1 MSAFMHIVS
10 RSKDSLR
17 KILLVGDF
25 EEYPEEKQMHCI
37 ALLVLEEAKCIGLPN
52 FLPRTAFL
60 TLLQRKVGGIS
71 DIPIDFVDSVWNY
84 LETIVTSVLKHHSEN
99 YYQLQV
105 STRRAAENLI
115 AKKKKNSIQYVLQAI
130 EMEKHTDYTCNPEY
144 LQEYNKL
151 MSHQEEFFEEVLN
164 TGGFTS
170 TVELEGV
177 GEVDVSHL
185 ENFDNQHVLNEAFDL
200 RARLISYWKIVLRRL
215 TDVIALHLM
224 LSINKLVNIDL
235 EKEIFKELSSSTGG
249 GVERLLEESPSI
261 SGKREKL
268 NRSVKVLRESK
279 ETVANIMD
287 RIGVYADN

>member
-1 MSAFMHIVS
+1 
-10 RSKDSLR
+10 
-17 KILLVGDF
+17 
-25 EEYPEEKQMHCI
+25 
-37 ALLVLEEAKCIGLPN
+37 
-52 FLPRTAFL
+52 
-60 TLLQRKVGGIS
+60 
-71 DIPIDFVDSVWNY
+71 
-84 LETIVTSVLKHHSEN
+84 
-99 YYQLQV
+99 
-105 STRRAAENLI
+105 
-115 AKKKKNSIQYVLQAI
+115 VLQAI

-177 GEVDVSHL
+177 GVVDVSHL

>member
-1 MSAFMHIVS
+1 MLNSYASDLQNCDKSIATE
-10 RSKDSLR
+10 
-17 KILLVGDF
+17 DF
-25 EEYPEEKQMHCI
+25 LMDEIK
-37 ALLVLEEAKCIGLPN
+37 VLEEAKCIGLPN

-151 MSHQEEFFEEVLN
+151 MSHQEAFLKEVLN
-164 TGGFTS
+164 ASRKTS
-170 TVELEGV
+170 TVKLEGI
-177 GEVDVSHL
+177 GDIEVDHL
-185 ENFDNQHVLNEAFDL
+185 MKYQNVLTQAFDL
-200 RARLISYWKIVLRRL
+200 KARLISYWKIVVRRL
-215 TDVIALHLM
+215 IDVITLHLM
-224 LSINKLVNIDL
+224 RSINKLINDELGNDIYIDL
-235 EKEIFKELSSSTGG
+235 ISPTGG
-249 GVERLLEESPSI
+249 GVKRLLEESPSMT
-261 SGKREKL
+261 GKRQRLK
-268 NRSVKVLRESK
+268 RSVTVLQESK
-279 ETVANIMD
+279 ETVEKIMD
-287 RIGVYADN
+287 TIGVYGDN